1 MSGATNCESCIYY
14 VYDEEYDC
22 YDCQINLDEDD
33 LVRLLSS
40 SKFSCPYYQYN
51 NEYKI
56 VNKQI

>member
-1 MSGATNCESCIYY
+1 MKAGTSCESCGNY

-22 YDCQINLDEDD
+22 YECQINLDEDD
-33 LVRLLSS
+33 MVKFLSNS
-40 SKFSCPYYQYN
+40 EFCCPHYQLD